1 MFSRDIVETLN
12 AYTDRPWMVL
22 RRGKEVTETWLS
34 QQLRGYGLRPRTIWI
49 GERSAKGYMEEDFTE
64 VFRRYLPKSAV
75 RALLDESLAAHRER
89 LKDDGGEEK
98 K

>member
-1 MFSRDIVETLN
+1 
-12 AYTDRPWMVL
+12 
-22 RRGKEVTETWLS
+22 
-34 QQLRGYGLRPRTIWI
+34 
-49 GERSAKGYMEEDFTE
+49 MEEDFTE